1 MNEGDGG
8 RPWAGIGHNQGPSMD
23 AGRQFRVHAWTRAQA
38 SHREARIPVAIHRMR
53 IARAKELGLSYAD
66 YCRIRATSGRDIA
79 GYLISSNALGV
90 QSNAA
95 PVAPRIT
102 EKLLSLRH
110 VLRIGLAQPPLDPRL
125 LLERVAGLDLVFP
138 APPLLGSFPE
148 IRAALARAQGRLP
161 AAGLVAIT
169 ALGLEAEWVAAGGL
183 GGALPGDA
191 LFG

>member
-1 MNEGDGG
+1 MSDGWSPDG
-8 RPWAGIGHNQGPSMD
+8 RAGIGHNQGPSMD
-23 AGRQFRVHAWTRAQA
+23 AGRQFRLHSWSRAQA
-38 SHREARIPVAIHRMR
+38 THREAQLPLAIHRMR

-66 YCRIRATSGRDIA
+66 YTRVRATAGRDVL

-90 QSNAA
+90 FSNAA
-95 PVAPRIT
+95 PPQSRVT
-102 EKLLSLRH
+102 ERLQALRN

-125 LLERVAGLDLVFP
+125 LLERVAGLDLAFS

-169 ALGLEAEWVAAGGL
+169 ALGLEQDWVAAGGL
-183 GGALPGDA
+183 GAALPAEA